1 MARVSNV
8 LVLELQTNIREDYG
22 RDLPMADVSLIA
34 NDLVGYFDLLAKLYR
49 QDRTHSQEPE
59 TSA

>member
-22 RDLPMADVSLIA
+22 RDLPMADALLIGSGI
-34 NDLVGYFDLLAKLYR
+34 VGYFDLLAKLYR
-49 QDRTHSQEPE
+49 RDKELI
-59 TSA
+59 

>member
-8 LVLELQTNIREDYG
+8 LVLELQTNIQEDYG
-22 RDLPMADVSLIA
+22 RDLPMADALLIGSG
-34 NDLVGYFDLLAKLYR
+34 LVGYFDLLAKLYH
-49 QDRTHSQEPE
+49 QDVAPSQEPE